1 MESDWD
7 AANVAH
13 IAQHGITPE
22 ECEEAYANG
31 PMVIEVQERKRE
43 IRRLCLGETD
53 AARLIRRDVPG
64 ARNRSPTWMRRG
76 KDMKTGRF

>member
-1 MESDWD
+1 MEFDWD

-13 IAQHGITPE
+13 IAHHGITPE

-43 IRRLCLGETD
+43 LRRL
-53 AARLIRRDVPG
+53 
-64 ARNRSPTWMRRG
+64 
-76 KDMKTGRF
+76 